1 MAELKIEVS
10 VLDLFF
16 LILIDNIWLTDIEV
30 NKIGTVTPSQVRKR
44 NITKLNCLKQMKVL
58 TTKYFNAE
66 LYYFV
71 KLTFHM

>member
-44 NITKLNCLKQMKVL
+44 NITKLNCLKQMKGL
-58 TTKYFNAE
+58 TTKCLLPSYSI
-66 LYYFV
+66 L
-71 KLTFHM
+71 